1 MTTLLSYLVVGDA
14 IGSPSNEWEARLSQ
28 NVGNNLN
35 FLVYRTPIYDP
46 VFIDVDYL
54 DVQDASG
61 TSDLKWYVGKNSVDS
76 GNNFQI
82 YFEQA
87 PVSNVDIYGSAFVTA
102 NAIKLKAAEA
112 SITNEI
118 YVTASAGRQSQFS
131 GSIIG
136 NADVSVSAG
145 KQANGSASISIEA
158 ELVALGVLQGKNW
171 TTVPSGSEVWNEI

>member
-28 NVGNNLN
+28 NVGNNVD
-35 FLVYRTPIYDP
+35 FLIYRTPTYDP
-46 VFIDVDYL
+46 LYIDVDYL

-61 TSDLKWYVGKNSVDS
+61 TPDLKWYVGKNSVDS

-87 PVSNVDIYGSAFVTA
+87 PISNVDIYGSASVTA
-102 NAIKLKAAEA
+102 NAIKLRAAEA

-118 YVTASAGRQSQFS
+118 YVTASAGKQSQFS
-131 GSIIG
+131 ASITG
-136 NADVSVSAG
+136 NGDVSISAG
-145 KQANGSASISIEA
+145 RQTDGSASISREA
-158 ELVALGVLQGKNW
+158 ELTALGVLQGKNW